1 MFINFLTVRTTET
14 VLKGF
19 TAIYVAET
27 RNGPEVVKCSGVKIN
42 MKRGTFGN
50 LSYAYPFLSDF
61 LTNYSNCL
69 EIDQDWVLANTS
81 ESALYGGELQAEAAC
96 TLYSNLSQSLGILA

>member
-1 MFINFLTVRTTET
+1 MFINFLTIRTSET

-27 RNGPEVVKCSGVKIN
+27 RNGPEVVKCPGVKIN

-50 LSYAYPFLSDF
+50 LSNAYPFLPHF
-61 LTNYSNCL
+61 LTKYSNCL
-69 EIDQDWVLANTS
+69 EIDQD
-81 ESALYGGELQAEAAC
+81 
-96 TLYSNLSQSLGILA
+96 